1 MAGEISIIAGA
12 VAEAHPSPVAAS
24 QNRSGAPRTAERIG
38 PGRTASQDEGDT
50 KELPEDYSEER
61 ALLYSILERTRNMTL
76 SQNTTLSFERDDT
89 DGRMYLHIKDKRTG
103 EELYRIPK
111 KYLSEVEPHLWQR
124 HEVDVRI

>member
-24 QNRSGAPRTAERIG
+24 QHRSGAPRTAERIG
-38 PGRTASQDEGDT
+38 PGRTASRDESGANDV
-50 KELPEDYSEER
+50 PEGYSEER
-61 ALLYSILERTRNMTL
+61 EILNSILERARNVTF
-76 SQNTTLSFERDDT
+76 SKNTTLSFERDDT
-89 DGRMYLHIKDKRTG
+89 DGRMYLHVKDKTTG

-111 KYLSEVEPHLWQR
+111 KYLSELEPHLWQR